1 MQWWTFSGGPFRV
14 DLLWWTF
21 SGGPFR
27 VDLLWWTFCVE
38 ICRVVVLE
46 RSDGERLPP
55 GLAGRVYS
63 EGDLAA
69 PQRKPQRQHR

>member
-1 MQWWTFSGGPFRV
+1 MQWLTLSFGGPFAVDLFGWTFCGGPFRVDLFWWTFSGGPFV
-14 DLLWWTF
+14 
-21 SGGPFR
+21 

-55 GLAGRVYS
+55 GLAGRV
-63 EGDLAA
+63 
-69 PQRKPQRQHR
+69 